1 MDDASSNSSVAHAQ
15 SNKEEEEEC
24 CRCCCKHRCCSKHTD
39 EPVSAEQLADD
50 AAESAGWNIRWP
62 RIRTMADSPD
72 LQRLHEPSSIQQQQ
86 QQQQQQSRDA
96 PSGRSAWTQ
105 VRRFVTEIT
114 EVFGRHRSDA
124 TTNDEGE
131 CNDSTEDA
139 TALLEAAVRIDKQ
152 HVRTGAH
159 QGVAS
164 EGEEEHARTWRGQ
177 AMGFARGYP
186 LLALLCGWLVMVSV
200 DWLVTSEAI
209 PRLVSL
215 LTARPWSPFSESF
228 VLRAA
233 LQQPGL
239 LGDGAG
245 IGISQAVKTRLV
257 DGELMLDDFIWRT
270 QAFVAS
276 SLVPLTHSHALL
288 WLCIA
293 LLSLGALRRCS
304 KLGPRAALL
313 CIAYFVAAD
322 YALWNTLGPAHLDYI
337 GSGPL
342 IVQPSYECNSG
353 ACTLARI
360 PLPQAASLPRID
372 YSSSS
377 SSSSSTHTYFQPSDV
392 RSPFA
397 EAVQQAMQMRS
408 ALVER
413 RTERLQ
419 RLHGWRQR
427 VKQTVQDQNRHK
439 SGRISVIATL
449 ATLSFYICLTHWATQ
464 YVSASALRVFML
476 LFGMDVLLHGGFA
489 SIVQCVL
496 AHSNRIE
503 ADVLRATADADASLH
518 AFLVGTLG
526 CAQVLYAHTM
536 GFLSCVAANG
546 VYSIFDSHTPTSGRL
561 LPIHVLN
568 VTALLALRE
577 CAYVIHNMRA
587 WYAAVVRER
596 RRGPSILTGRR
607 AGSAQITVSRC
618 DGPVAPAP
626 TAPTSHRLAASMTR
640 YAAYAHRT
648 CFMCLGGFC
657 ERCLLSMEIWP
668 TADSSPASGAV
679 ADLGESA
686 STAQQRLPLVAA
698 AAAAA
703 AAAATMSQ
711 HTRRRTKTS
720 TRHGR
725 SAPAAGNTAA
735 ASPSMPSTAA
745 SASSATDSLA
755 ADTTANGL
763 PPLYTSLQTIADLV
777 DQQPALSGTDASPD
791 MFLSALPGATS
802 RSGVAQ
808 QGHQTGARRGRTV
821 DVWIAS
827 SVAHCPCRLVHG
839 VGPSSFVAKPA
850 GGSKADAGEEMPP
863 AGTPLALSQYARE
876 LKSLGLVRSVDPVSA
891 VHADDDPAASVL
903 PLIFGRF
910 ALPENPQAVAAANAL
925 LQSSGGH
932 TPGDVPFLR
941 TGLAPRQGAGLSSVQ
956 SQVSDLATG
965 TSAELT
971 SGGDGTHHPSRIL
984 AKPTP
989 LSTVRSMGSGTFRLC
1004 VDAVL
1009 ASQGAVNVSIIVTP
1023 VLAHLLLTHP
1033 RTAPTAAVCVPA
1045 SLVSAIVSRTHR
1057 SQASTSRSAKPKMG
1071 GNNVG
1076 SSGPADIDPFV
1087 DHSRVQLL
1095 RSDIVVRV
1103 NGSRWTDFELDRSG
1117 TLNRPLSVRSLPP
1130 NHMHSICVSVC
1141 GMRSEEL
1148 TVVIPA
1154 IDASTTLFGMN
1165 MLNGS
1170 AGGAKLSGNVEDVA
1184 ARVEQLDVL
1193 HKQQQM
1199 AQQKLRK
1206 VKRDFP
1212 RQIQNL
1218 QNELE
1223 AVRRVLSRH
1232 ADSSARFEPQRA
1244 HLVASIAAVAAETAD
1259 LRAQLD
1265 KHARDLDTLADV
1277 PASREE
1283 SVSGSASRELTGF
1296 NVLATLDDHE
1306 AVAEPL
1312 AAHQGHHR
1320 KQTSADPSSSH
1331 VIQSGVDQQALAEY
1345 QDIEARARRA
1355 QNKYE
1360 DSIHGLKADRA
1371 KWMAQLSQ
1379 LTQRLSHLDQ
1389 LIDPVRRELKE
1400 VTRLVAAGANMEST
1414 LHRKLQIEEDDHS
1427 AGGGDGKRP
1436 RQKRKGKKA
1445 EIPHSAASNG
1455 LLGDRRSGDM
1465 KALMASRDDLSR
1477 SLDTLRE
1484 ALKAERTRINELMSL
1499 SAFKK

>member
-1 MDDASSNSSVAHAQ
+1 

-24 CRCCCKHRCCSKHTD
+24 CRCCCKHRCCPKHT
-39 EPVSAEQLADD
+39 ESPASAEQLADD
-50 AAESAGWNIRWP
+50 AAKSAGWNIRWP
-62 RIRTMADSPD
+62 RIRMMADSPD
-72 LQRLHEPSSIQQQQ
+72 LQQLREPSSTQQQQ
-86 QQQQQQSRDA
+86 QQIRDA

-114 EVFGRHRSDA
+114 EVFGRHRSDT
-124 TTNDEGE
+124 TTNDESE
-131 CNDSTEDA
+131 SNDNTEDA
-139 TALLEAAVRIDKQ
+139 TALLEAAAAAGIDKQ
-152 HVRTGAH
+152 HVPTREH
-159 QGVAS
+159 QGVAND
-164 EGEEEHARTWRGQ
+164 EEEKRAITWRDQ

-186 LLALLCGWLVMVSV
+186 LLALLCGWLAMVGV

-245 IGISQAVKTRLV
+245 IGISQAMKTRLV

-288 WLCIA
+288 WLCVA
-293 LLSLGALRRCS
+293 LLSLGAVRRCS
-304 KLGPRAALL
+304 RLGPRAALL

-322 YALWNTLGPAHLDYI
+322 YALWNTLGPAHLDHF
-337 GSGPL
+337 GSGSL

-372 YSSSS
+372 DISSSP
-377 SSSSSTHTYFQPSDV
+377 HTYLQPSDV

-397 EAVQQAMQMRS
+397 DAVQQAMQMRR

-427 VKQTVQDQNRHK
+427 VKQTVKDQNEHN

-464 YVSASALRVFML
+464 YVSVSTLRVFML

-496 AHSNRIE
+496 AHGSRFE
-503 ADVLRATADADASLH
+503 ADVLRATVDADASVH
-518 AFLVGTLG
+518 AFLAGSLG
-526 CAQVLYAHTM
+526 CAHALLANTM
-536 GFLSCVAANG
+536 GFWSCVVANG
-546 VYSIFDSHTPTSGRL
+546 AYSIFDSHTPTSGRL

-618 DGPVAPAP
+618 DEPAAPVP
-626 TAPTSHRLAASMTR
+626 TATATATTSYRLAASMTR
-640 YAAYAHRT
+640 YAAFAHRT

-668 TADSSPASGAV
+668 TADSSSALGAV

-686 STAQQRLPLVAA
+686 SAAQQRLPLVTAA

-703 AAAATMSQ
+703 AAASATTSQ
-711 HTRRRTKTS
+711 HMRRRTKAS

-725 SAPAAGNTAA
+725 PAPTVGNTAA
-735 ASPSMPSTAA
+735 ASPLMSNTTVSV
-745 SASSATDSLA
+745 SSAADSLA

-763 PPLYTSLQTIADLV
+763 PPLYKSLQTIADLV
-777 DQQPALSGTDASPD
+777 DQQPALSGTDTSPD
-791 MFLSALPGATS
+791 VFLSALPGATS

-850 GGSKADAGEEMPP
+850 NGSKADGVGEMPP
-863 AGTPLALSQYARE
+863 AGTLLTLLQYARE

-925 LQSSGGH
+925 LHSSGGH

-941 TGLAPRQGAGLSSVQ
+941 TGPTPRQGAGLSSVQ
-956 SQVSDLATG
+956 SQVSDPVTG
-965 TSAELT
+965 TSADPT
-971 SGGDGTHHPSRIL
+971 SGGDGTRHPSRIL

-989 LSTVRSMGSGTFRLC
+989 LSTVRSLGSGTFRLC
-1004 VDAVL
+1004 VDAVV
-1009 ASQGAVNVSIIVTP
+1009 ASQGAVNVSVVVTP

-1057 SQASTSRSAKPKMG
+1057 SQASTSRPSKAKVEG
-1071 GNNVG
+1071 SNVG
-1076 SSGPADIDPFV
+1076 NSGSADIDPFV
-1087 DHSRVQLL
+1087 DHARVQLL

-1117 TLNRPLSVRSLPP
+1117 TLNRPLSVRGLPP
-1130 NHMHSICVSVC
+1130 NHMHSVCVSVC

-1148 TVVIPA
+1148 TVVVPA
-1154 IDASTTLFGMN
+1154 INASTTLLGMD
-1165 MLNGS
+1165 MLNGG
-1170 AGGAKLSGNVEDVA
+1170 AGGAKLSNKVEDVA
-1184 ARVEQLDVL
+1184 ACVEQLDVL
-1193 HKQQQM
+1193 HKQQQT

-1212 RQIQNL
+1212 RHIQNL

-1232 ADSSARFEPQRA
+1232 ADSSARFEPQCA
-1244 HLVASIAAVAAETAD
+1244 HLVASIAAVAADTAD

-1265 KHARDLDTLADV
+1265 EHACDADALADV
-1277 PASREE
+1277 PAVREE
-1283 SVSGSASRELTGF
+1283 SVSGSTSRELTGF

-1306 AVAEPL
+1306 AAAAAPL
-1312 AAHQGHHR
+1312 AHQGRHR
-1320 KQTSADPSSSH
+1320 KQTPADHNGTH
-1331 VIQSGVDQQALAEY
+1331 VIQSGVDQALAEY
-1345 QDIEARARRA
+1345 QDIETRARRA
-1355 QNKYE
+1355 QNKHE

-1371 KWMAQLSQ
+1371 QWMAQLSQ
-1379 LTQRLSHLDQ
+1379 LTQRLNHLDQ

-1400 VTRLVAAGANMEST
+1400 VTRLAAAGVNMEST
-1414 LHRKLQIEEDDHS
+1414 LHRKLEDDADYA
-1427 AGGGDGKRP
+1427 AGGGGKKP
-1436 RQKRKGKKA
+1436 SRQKRKSKKA
-1445 EIPHSAASNG
+1445 ESPRSAAPNG
-1455 LLGDRRSGDM
+1455 MLGEHRPEDV
-1465 KALMASRDDLSR
+1465 KELTASHDELSK
-1477 SLDTLRE
+1477 SLNTLRE
-1484 ALKAERTRINELMSL
+1484 ALKAEKSRINELLSL
-1499 SAFKK
+1499 STFKK